1 MTTGA
6 SPDPSTPWVRRDRL
20 LLMGART
27 ARGFG
32 AGALSI
38 IIALDLAGVGYSSFA
53 IGIILGL
60 ALGGAAAWA
69 VAVPRIELRWRRRSV
84 FVLSAVA
91 LGCGGGL
98 LWVDIAN
105 PAVLLAALL
114 LGGIVA
120 GGADVSPL
128 GALEQAALA
137 GTTTDR
143 LRTQTYAVYNLLGY
157 VGVALGA
164 LAAGPLYGLGGPA
177 LAGSPAGPH
186 DATFLLYGLLG
197 LALVPLY
204 RSLSADVDRRAGGER
219 PTPLSPASRSTVY
232 SLSALFSVDAFA
244 GGLIV
249 NSLVVYYFSV
259 QFHPQVDLLGFV
271 FFLSNLAAGFS
282 LVLAAPLA
290 RRFGLVNTMV
300 FSHIPSNVFLILVV
314 VAPSFLIASVLWVA
328 RATLSQ
334 MDVPTRQSYMQA
346 VVPAEDRAAAAG
358 YTTAAR
364 SSQAFGAPV
373 TGSFLAVGG
382 PWIAAPFA
390 LAGCV
395 KIGYDLAVYS
405 RFRRLRPPEELTGS
419 AVASVRS
426 QRLDRP

>member
-1 MTTGA
+1 MAAGV
-6 SPDPSTPWVRRDRL
+6 SPGSSAPLVRRDRL
-20 LLMGART
+20 LLMGTRT

-38 IIALDLAGVGYSSFA
+38 VIALDLAGVGYSSFA
-53 IGIILGL
+53 IGVILGL
-60 ALGGAAAWA
+60 ALGGAAVWA
-69 VAVPRIELRWRRRSV
+69 IAVPRAELHWRRRSV
-84 FVLSAVA
+84 FVLSAGA
-91 LGCGGGL
+91 LAIGGGL
-98 LWVDIAN
+98 LWIDIAN
-105 PAVLLAALL
+105 PVVLLAALL

-137 GTTTDR
+137 GTTADR
-143 LRTQTYAVYNLLGY
+143 GRTQTYAVYNLLGY
-157 VGVALGA
+157 AGVALGA
-164 LAAGPLYGLGGPA
+164 LAAGPLYGLSGPTFP
-177 LAGSPAGPH
+177 GFPTGPH
-186 DATFLLYGLLG
+186 DATLLFYGLLG
-197 LALVPLY
+197 LALIPLY
-204 RSLSADVDRRAGGER
+204 RNLSSDVDRKAGGDR
-219 PTPLSPASRSTVY
+219 LSPLSPPSRPIVY

-259 QFHPQVDLLGFV
+259 QFHPGVNLLGFV

-282 LVLAAPLA
+282 LILAAPLA

-314 VAPSFLIASVLWVA
+314 FAPSFLIASVLWIA

-346 VVPAEDRAAAAG
+346 VVPAEDRAAASG

-364 SSQAFGAPV
+364 SVQALGAPV

-382 PWIAAPFA
+382 PWVSAPFA
-390 LAGCV
+390 LAGCI
-395 KIGYDLAVYS
+395 KIGYDLAVFG
-405 RFRRLRPPEELTGS
+405 RFRKLRPPEE
-419 AVASVRS
+419 
-426 QRLDRP
+426 RP

>member
-1 MTTGA
+1 MAADGSPGA
-6 SPDPSTPWVRRDRL
+6 RAPSLGRDRL
-20 LLMGART
+20 LLLGTRT

-38 IIALDLAGVGYSSFA
+38 VIALDLAGLGYSSFA
-53 IGIILGL
+53 IGAILGL

-69 VAVPRIELRWRRRSV
+69 VAVPRVELRWRRRSV
-84 FVLSAVA
+84 LALSAAA
-91 LGCGGGL
+91 LAIGGGL
-98 LWVDIAN
+98 LWIDIAN
-105 PAVLLAALL
+105 PAVLLTALL

-137 GTTTDR
+137 GTTEDR
-143 LRTQTYAVYNLLGY
+143 GRTQTFAVYNLLGY

-164 LAAGPLYGLGGPA
+164 LAAGPLFELRGPTIP
-177 LAGSPAGPH
+177 GFHAGPH
-186 DATFLLYGLLG
+186 DATLLLYGLLG

-204 RSLSADVDRRAGGER
+204 RGLSSDVDRRAGGER
-219 PTPLSPASRSTVY
+219 PSPLSPPSRPIVY

-259 QFHPQVDLLGFV
+259 LFHPNIGALGLV
-271 FFLSNLAAGFS
+271 FFLSNLAAGLS

-300 FSHIPSNVFLILVV
+300 FSHIPSNVFLLLVV

-334 MDVPTRQSYMQA
+334 MDVPTRQSYLQA
-346 VVPAEDRAAAAG
+346 VVPSGDRAAAAG

-364 SSQAFGAPV
+364 SVQALGAPV
-373 TGSFLAVGG
+373 TGSFLAAGG
-382 PWIAAPFA
+382 PWISVPFA
-390 LAGCV
+390 LAGSI
-395 KIGYDLAVYS
+395 KIGYDLAIYG
-405 RFRRLRPPEELTGS
+405 RFRHIRPPEERT
-419 AVASVRS
+419 
-426 QRLDRP
+426 